1 MEDKKKDIYCKRR
14 KIPFTM
20 RIIISAAELEDIE
33 DDLNVADARV
43 VDLERENKRL
53 LISTQ
58 IYSKINGGLIHQNL
72 TMKGRLP
79 APLCPKCNKPK
90 IAGGIQWIDHAECYA
105 AKENSGISDLRY
117 QI

>member
-43 VDLERENKRL
+43 VDLKRENKRL
-53 LISTQ
+53 LI
-58 IYSKINGGLIHQNL
+58 
-72 TMKGRLP
+72 
-79 APLCPKCNKPK
+79 
-90 IAGGIQWIDHAECYA
+90 
-105 AKENSGISDLRY
+105 
-117 QI
+117 

>member
-14 KIPFTM
+14 KIPFTR
-20 RIIISAAELEDIE
+20 RIIISAVELDDIE
-33 DDLNVADARV
+33 DDLNVAEARV
-43 VDLERENKRL
+43 EDLKRANTRL

-72 TMKGRLP
+72 AMKGRLP

-90 IAGGIQWIDHAECYA
+90 IAGGIQWIDHAACYA
-105 AKENSGISDLRY
+105 AKKTAESDLRY
-117 QI
+117 HI